1 MRRSENSSKAL
12 EAKVWEEI
20 KGIMVGEAKTIKIKV
35 DNDVVAST
43 IRRVGKDYKCK
54 FKTQIGNDGNI
65 YAMMT
70 SPSFAAKKV
79 RSKYRYAS
87 VISVVYHKIIDLKL
101 GEVACVDVYAPI
113 MDVFMAVMMLKL
125 IYHPAEYI
133 TSANGD
139 CESVIVTRVK

>member
-20 KGIMVGEAKTIKIKV
+20 KEIMVGEAKTIKIKV

-54 FKTQIGNDGNI
+54 FKTQTGSDGNI
-65 YAMMT
+65 YAMKV
-70 SPSFAAKKV
+70 SPSFEAKKG
-79 RSKYRYAS
+79 RSKYRYESIIGA
-87 VISVVYHKIIDLKL
+87 IYHKVIDLKE
-101 GEVACVDVYAPI
+101 GETTCVDVYAPTT
-113 MDVFMAVMMLKL
+113 DVRMAVTMISLD
-125 IYHPAEYI
+125 YHPAEYI